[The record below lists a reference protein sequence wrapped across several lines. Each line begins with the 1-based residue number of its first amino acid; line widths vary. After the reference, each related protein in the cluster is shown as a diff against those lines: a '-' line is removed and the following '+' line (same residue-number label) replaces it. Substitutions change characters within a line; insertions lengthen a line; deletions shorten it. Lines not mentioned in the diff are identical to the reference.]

1 MLKPRLER
9 KVEKRRN
16 DENPYPDKPYIQ
28 EAINRNK
35 TIPVLKTKKLE
46 TPQRPTELVKREE
59 PTKNKSK
66 LYGKMASMDKKI
78 AEKMSGAAMTI
89 KDKLNKAVERA
100 QAGRS
105 SKLYSKATKAKEQG
119 EMKRAGKLMKKFERG
134 VRRRMD

>member
-16 DENPYPDKPYIQ
+16 DESPYPDKSYIQ

-59 PTKNKSK
+59 PTKKKSK
-66 LYGKMASMDKKI
+66 LYNKINSMDKKI
-78 AEKMSGAAMTI
+78 ADKMSGAAMTI

-105 SKLYSKATKAKEQG
+105 SKLYAKATKAKEQG

-134 VRRRMD
+134 VRRRMN